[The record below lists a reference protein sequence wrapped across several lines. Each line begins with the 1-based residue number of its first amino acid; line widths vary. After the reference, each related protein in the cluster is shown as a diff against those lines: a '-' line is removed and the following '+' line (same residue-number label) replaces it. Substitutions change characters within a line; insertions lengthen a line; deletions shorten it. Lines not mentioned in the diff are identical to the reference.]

1 MAEPKPFA
9 SLTSGLLARKGAAKP
24 AMRRQNPVSM
34 HSGHGHDDLGWND
47 MGYDVDP
54 QQSVDD
60 VADVQAFKP
69 LRNAIPGHVDNH
81 AAMAPEV
88 IDPGAAKSVPDVV
101 RQRDDLASRLAE
113 ALPAE
118 PVSVEAAA
126 SDEPAREAPVAATPT
141 PARARPKAKEAK
153 GRRAAFTLRVDAER
167 HLMLRLACAVRGE
180 SAQQLVTRALDQFL
194 ADQPQL
200 DDLARRA
207 SDHARMTARPGK
219 SA

>member
-24 AMRRQNPVSM
+24 AMRRQDPIQN
-34 HSGHGHDDLGWND
+34 HAATGQDDLGWND

-60 VADVQAFKP
+60 IAQVQAFKP
-69 LRNAIPGHVDNH
+69 LRNAIPGHADGS
-81 AAMAPEV
+81 APMPVETV
-88 IDPGAAKSVPDVV
+88 ESVPDVV

-118 PVSVEAAA
+118 AICAESVA
-126 SDEPAREAPVAATPT
+126 APVAAVSDA
-141 PARARPKAKEAK
+141 PAKPRQKAATAK
-153 GRRAAFTLRVDAER
+153 GHRAAFTLRVDAER

-219 SA
+219 PA